1 MLIVICGTGASY
13 DSLPSQLAKRGT
25 VAAHLDRPAL
35 ADELF
40 ANRARFLEIMQRFP
54 ACLPIVPY
62 LQQRPSGRTVEN
74 ILEELR
80 DESPEYPERIRQL
93 ASVRYYLQA
102 LLSRVVAIWTD
113 DVGKGITS
121 YKTLLDQIERWRKGD
136 RVCLVTFNYDTMLED
151 GLSGLS
157 IRFFKTRDY
166 VSPDSPYWLIKPHG
180 SVNWRREIEHPA
192 IDVSRPPEIIDSE
205 VIAKAHQLR
214 LTQNYVVVP
223 EATMR
228 AKPLP
233 LFPAIAIPVETKSE
247 YECPPEHLDKL
258 CECLPNA
265 TRILVIG
272 WRATERHF
280 LKLLAEKLPANV
292 RWLVVAGGAEGA
304 QEVIG
309 NLKAAGIQGDYQ
321 ACDSGFSRFVVH
333 REGDG
338 FLGS

>member
-1 MLIVICGTGASY
+1 
-13 DSLPSQLAKRGT
+13 
-25 VAAHLDRPAL
+25 
-35 ADELF
+35 
-40 ANRARFLEIMQRFP
+40 MQRFP
-54 ACLPIVPY
+54 ACFPIVPY
-62 LQQRPSGRTVEN
+62 LQQRPSGQTVEN
-74 ILEELR
+74 ILEKLR

-121 YKTLLDQIERWRKGD
+121 YKTLLDQIERRRKDD

-151 GLSGLS
+151 ALAVVGAAVRRIG
-157 IRFFKTRDY
+157 DY
-166 VSPDSPYWLIKPHG
+166 ISPNSRYWLIKPHG
-180 SVNWRREIEHPA
+180 SVNWGREIEHPA
-192 IDVSRPPEIIDSE
+192 IDVSRPSEKIDSD
-205 VIAKAHQLR
+205 VIAKVHELR

-223 EATMR
+223 EATTR

-247 YECPPEHLDKL
+247 YECPLEHLDKL
-258 CECLPNA
+258 RECLPNA

-272 WRATERHF
+272 WRATEHHF

-309 NLKAAGIQGDYQ
+309 NLNAVGIPGDYQ
-321 ACDSGFSRFVVH
+321 ASDLGFSRFVVH

-338 FLGS
+338 FFGS